1 MKKRRPREETEK
13 WLWDK
18 FEKIKAKGEP
28 TGPTAFAKHVGV
40 DRTYL
45 YRFPS
50 LAAELSSYGKQ
61 TQPSLSGRGVGVTK
75 TEAKKR
81 EIDARVRREHTQWSI
96 EISEL
101 RKHLKDAKDEVAILS
116 RDKQDVSDKLLRM
129 RRLCELLL
137 MLASEAGV
145 SPVELEKIQAQV
157 MGERLTLASSSGQS

>member
-1 MKKRRPREETEK
+1 MKKRGTRGETDK
-13 WLWDK
+13 WLWDE

-50 LAAELSSYGKQ
+50 LAAALSAYGKQ
-61 TQPSLSGRGVGVTK
+61 TQPSISGRGVGVTK

-101 RKHLKDAKDEVAILS
+101 RKQLKDARDEITVLN
-116 RDKQDVSDKLLRM
+116 SDKLDLSGKLGRI
-129 RRLCELLL
+129 RRLYEALLL
-137 MLASEAGV
+137 LASEAGV
-145 SPVELEKIQAQV
+145 SPIELEKIQAQV
-157 MGERLTLASSSGQS
+157 MMNI